1 MIDPMTSMTLL
12 YIALAVG
19 GVLAFAVPFYMGV
32 WAALY
37 WVYEA
42 RGKANPM
49 PALKYE
55 TSQVW
60 DQFVI
65 HLHHWQ
71 ANASKLSFIDFTV
84 PLFLPVLIGSLVGI
98 AAAYGVVRYAI
109 NIFRV
114 TD

>member
-1 MIDPMTSMTLL
+1 MDPVTMMWVLG
-12 YIALAVG
+12 IALPVAAL
-19 GVLAFAVPFYMGV
+19 LAFCVPAYLGI
-32 WAALY
+32 WAGLY

-55 TSQVW
+55 TSIVW
-60 DQFVI
+60 DQFQI
-65 HLHHWQ
+65 HLAHWQ
-71 ANASKLSFIDFTV
+71 AHADALPLMGFTV
-84 PLFLPVLIGSLVGI
+84 PLFLPTIIGVLTGAGMLYLV
-98 AAAYGVVRYAI
+98 VMYAI